1 MVLFADFD
9 GGGLLRGP
17 FMRSRSFTWITSLS
31 FCAPA
36 YRTCHSG
43 SQVASTA
50 GDDRATGYRRRR
62 RRGCWLSWNERE
74 LLLAL
79 LQHKCGGRLKNLLG
93 WVLFSPSSHPDI
105 DCRPIGPNVVAA
117 VFVRL
122 PVRPADEAPQ
132 PPLIAGSLIKKF
144 PFLGTFY
151 RCVRSRRVIMNR

>member
-1 MVLFADFD
+1 MPRSGSCGIGQASREAEGATSLTASGECRRRWL
-9 GGGLLRGP
+9 GGGYRKPRLR
-17 FMRSRSFTWITSLS
+17 S
-31 FCAPA
+31 
-36 YRTCHSG
+36 
-43 SQVASTA
+43 
-50 GDDRATGYRRRR
+50 
-62 RRGCWLSWNERE
+62 CWLSWNERE